1 MSDSKYS
8 PAEEE
13 EKHRVE
19 RERKELRQKQ
29 WEKDPT
35 VFVHQDDIVIAA
47 IKTDRGIGVFSGGHP
62 RSDMELSL
70 TRMQYK
76 AFSIFNQMEMA
87 ALVRSKQSSIITA
100 PESGKIVT

>member
-1 MSDSKYS
+1 MSHSKYS

-13 EKHRVE
+13 AKHKADKE
-19 RERKELRQKQ
+19 HAELRQKQ
-29 WEKDPT
+29 WEKDPS

-47 IKTDRGIGVFSGGHP
+47 IKIDRGIGVFSGGHP
-62 RSDMELSL
+62 RSDMELAL